1 MVKGG
6 WCPCC
11 GSRIVNNFKRHVH
24 RCVKNMEPSK
34 KRRNASEPDPIILK
48 SLPFAIGA
56 QKPDELRAEKH
67 INVKYIKT
75 TKLEKFVPDRPR
87 SPGPPGASILDMM
100 KYGVR
105 QARVSHKMKNLAL

>member
-1 MVKGG
+1 
-6 WCPCC
+6 
-11 GSRIVNNFKRHVH
+11 
-24 RCVKNMEPSK
+24 MEPSK
-34 KRRNASEPDPIILK
+34 KRRNASEPDELRAGPTKPDPIILK
-48 SLPFAIGA
+48 SLPFGIGA
-56 QKPDELRAEKH
+56 GEPDELRAEKH

-105 QARVSHKMKNLAL
+105 QARVSHKMKKLTL